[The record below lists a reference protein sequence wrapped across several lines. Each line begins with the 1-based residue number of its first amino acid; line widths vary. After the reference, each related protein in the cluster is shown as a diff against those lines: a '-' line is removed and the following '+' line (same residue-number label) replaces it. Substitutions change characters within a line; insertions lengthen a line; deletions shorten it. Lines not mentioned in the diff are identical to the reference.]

1 MLSKV
6 LAGRTAVRT
15 SQLIIRGMRVVTIP
29 LASSLPSWER
39 MRTIHSLPFSFGSTM
54 TYLGRSFTTNTV
66 NEQNFFEQ
74 KLGVVSSFEKA
85 IDLIDV

>member
-15 SQLIIRGMRVVTIP
+15 SQLIVRGMRVASIP
-29 LASSLPSWER
+29 LASSLSSWER
-39 MRTIHSLPFSFGSTM
+39 MRMIHPPTLSFGSTT
-54 TYLGRSFTTNTV
+54 TYLGRPFTTNTV
-66 NEQNFFEQ
+66 CEQNLFEQ

-85 IDLIDV
+85 IDLIAV